1 MSHPCVG
8 IDLGTTYSGIAV
20 INPAGNPEIVPN
32 LEGERITR
40 SAVFFQES
48 GSEIVGQEAAN
59 AMEAYHERVAVNIKQ
74 KMGIDGWAFP
84 EDGLLDGR
92 SYSAEEISAM
102 ILKKVKQDAET
113 ILGPIKYAVISV
125 PAYFDE
131 ARRVA
136 TQTAGKLAGIEV
148 LRIINEPTAAAIS
161 YASSGGRPGTVLIY
175 DFGGGTFDVSI
186 VKINDISN
194 IEVIA
199 SDGDHHLG
207 GVVLDEKMTSH
218 WAELYHSEKG
228 VNVKDFQGTWYRFRD
243 LAEKSKRS
251 LSIPAKE
258 QVKQFVFHESVR
270 MEITTDR
277 SFFEELIADE
287 IMRTQMLVENALD
300 EARLKPED
308 IDEVILV
315 GGSTRIPAVQKMMES
330 KFGKKPNRSVN
341 PDEVVALGA
350 AIQCGMI
357 MNEQGLAD
365 LTPDAAKL
373 MSASKIRDIAA
384 FSLGTLLLGEVDGV
398 PRLRN
403 KIMIPKNTAFPVTK
417 KDVFYT
423 VFDGQDV
430 VQCTVTQGE
439 DEDPEFVKVLFK
451 EELQLP
457 PGRPANQPIEVC
469 YSYDANEI
477 MQYTF
482 TDVNTGESKTIESD
496 AARKSQTKFEHI
508 EADFDD
514 LELE

>member
-20 INPAGNPEIVPN
+20 INPAGKPEIVPIS
-32 LEGERITR
+32 EGERITR
-40 SAVFFQES
+40 SAVYFQES
-48 GSEIVGQEAAN
+48 GPVIVGQDAVN
-59 AMEAYHERVAVNIKQ
+59 AMLAYYERVAVNAKRG
-74 KMGIDGWAFP
+74 MGIDEWTFP
-84 EDGLLDGR
+84 KDGLLDGR

-102 ILKKVKQDAET
+102 ILKKIKQDAEAT
-113 ILGPIKYAVISV
+113 LGPIKYAVISV

-136 TQTAGKLAGIEV
+136 TQTAAKLAGIEV
-148 LRIINEPTAAAIS
+148 LRIINEPTAAAIA
-161 YASSGGRPGTVLIY
+161 YASSGGKPGTVLIY

-199 SDGDHHLG
+199 SEGDHNLG
-207 GVVLDEKMTSH
+207 GVDLDIKLASH
-218 WAELYHSEKG
+218 WAELFSSEKG
-228 VNVKDFQGTWYRFRD
+228 IRANEQKGTWVD
-243 LAEKSKRS
+243 WIQTAESDKRM
-251 LSIPAKE
+251 LSRREELP
-258 QVKQFVFHESVR
+258 R
-270 MEITTDR
+270 MLYCDSETMNIKVSRAT
-277 SFFEELIADE
+277 FEDLIADE

-350 AIQCGMI
+350 AIQSGMI
-357 MNEQGLAD
+357 MNERGLAD

-373 MSASKIRDIAA
+373 MSASKLRDAA
-384 FSLGTLLLGEVDGV
+384 AHSLGTIILGEVGGV

-403 KIMIPKNTAFPVTK
+403 HIMIHKNTPFPVTK

-423 VFDGQDV
+423 IQDGQDV
-430 VQCTVTQGE
+430 VECIVTQGE
-439 DEDPEFVKVLFK
+439 DEDPEFVKTLIPMK
-451 EELQLP
+451 ELP
-457 PGRPANQPIEVC
+457 LPSGRPAGQPVEVC
-469 YSYDANEI
+469 YSYDADEI
-477 MQYTF
+477 MKYTF
-482 TDVNTGESKTIESD
+482 TDVNTGESITLVSD
-496 AARKSQTKFEHI
+496 DALKSQKKFEHI